1 MHFITEDLLQSQNVY
16 PENVIYNQK
25 YGGMGNSTSIYK
37 APLFVTKGHYGHI
50 DESIKFVP
58 EVIDAKTK
66 KQVVF
71 KEEIDDVGMWVE
83 PTTGTALEANQ

>member
-1 MHFITEDLLQSQNVY
+1 M
-16 PENVIYNQK
+16 YNQK

-58 EVIDAKTK
+58 DVIDSKTK

-71 KEEIDDVGMWVE
+71 NEEIDDVGMWVE